1 MRGAPDVAASRVGSA
16 ESPVTV
22 LCIDG
27 DSLDRAQG
35 LSDRLDAPVA
45 VCEAGCSEAAF
56 IPEPGPLYLKVSRDG
71 LSLMRDGM
79 ELRPDFAEMLPRIK
93 QGALQRE
100 MLVKAARVKGV
111 EAPRA
116 VDATAGLG
124 EDSLLLAAAGFT
136 VTLCEADPVI
146 AALLEDALA
155 RASAHEV
162 LGPATAGLGEDSL
175 LLAAAGFT
183 VTLCEADPV
192 IAALLEDALARA
204 SAHEVLGPIVER
216 MHLVAGD
223 SRIALER
230 AGASTGAQPDVV
242 YLDPMFPGRTK
253 SAAVKKKF
261 QLIHGA
267 GDSRIALERAGAST
281 GAQPDVVYLD
291 PMFPGRTKSA
301 AVKKKFQLI
310 HGLERPTEPLDE
322 ESLLQAAL
330 AARPRKVVIKRPVKG
345 PYLAG
350 VKPSHSIAGKAVRYD
365 CIVPSR

>member
-1 MRGAPDVAASRVGSA
+1 MRGAPDVAASRAGSA

-22 LCIDG
+22 LCFDG
-27 DSLDRAQG
+27 GSLDRAQG
-35 LSDRLDAPVA
+35 LSDRLDAPLA
-45 VCEAGCSEAAF
+45 VCEAGCSGAAF
-56 IPEPGPLYLKVSRDG
+56 IPEPGLLYLKVSRDG

-162 LGPATAGLGEDSL
+162 LGP
-175 LLAAAGFT
+175 
-183 VTLCEADPV
+183 
-192 IAALLEDALARA
+192 
-204 SAHEVLGPIVER
+204 IVER

-223 SRIALER
+223 SRITLEW
-230 AGASTGAQPDVV
+230 AGASMDAQPDVV

-253 SAAVKKKF
+253 
-261 QLIHGA
+261 
-267 GDSRIALERAGAST
+267 T
-281 GAQPDVVYLD
+281 
-291 PMFPGRTKSA
+291 A

-330 AARPRKVVIKRPVKG
+330 AAHPRKVVIKRPVKG

-350 VKPSHSIAGKAVRYD
+350 VKPSHAIAGKAVRYD
-365 CIVPSR
+365 CIVPPR

>member
-1 MRGAPDVAASRVGSA
+1 MRGAPDVAVLRVGSA

-35 LSDRLDAPVA
+35 LSDRLEAPLA
-45 VCEAGCSEAAF
+45 VCEPGCSGAAF
-56 IPEPGPLYLKVSRDG
+56 IPELGLLYLKVSRDG

-146 AALLEDALA
+146 SALLEDALA
-155 RASAHEV
+155 RAS
-162 LGPATAGLGEDSL
+162 T
-175 LLAAAGFT
+175 
-183 VTLCEADPV
+183 
-192 IAALLEDALARA
+192 
-204 SAHEVLGPIVER
+204 HEVLGPIVER

-223 SRIALER
+223 SRITLAR

-253 SAAVKKKF
+253 A
-261 QLIHGA
+261 
-267 GDSRIALERAGAST
+267 
-281 GAQPDVVYLD
+281 
-291 PMFPGRTKSA
+291 A

-330 AARPRKVVIKRPVKG
+330 AAHPRKVVIKRPVKG

-350 VKPSHSIAGKAVRYD
+350 VKPSHAIAGKAVRYD
-365 CIVPSR
+365 CIVPPR

>member
-1 MRGAPDVAASRVGSA
+1 MRGAPDVAASGVGST

-22 LCIDG
+22 LCVDG

-35 LSDRLDAPVA
+35 LSDRLGAPLA
-45 VCEAGCSEAAF
+45 VDGADFPSRHFEQGPHLSGAAF
-56 IPEPGPLYLKVSRDG
+56 IPEPGRLYLKVSRDG

-146 AALLEDALA
+146 A
-155 RASAHEV
+155 S
-162 LGPATAGLGEDSL
+162 
-175 LLAAAGFT
+175 
-183 VTLCEADPV
+183 
-192 IAALLEDALARA
+192 LLEDALARA

-223 SRIALER
+223 SRI
-230 AGASTGAQPDVV
+230 
-242 YLDPMFPGRTK
+242 
-253 SAAVKKKF
+253 
-261 QLIHGA
+261 I
-267 GDSRIALERAGAST
+267 LERAGAST

-350 VKPSHSIAGKAVRYD
+350 VKPSHAIAGKAVRYD
-365 CIVPSR
+365 CIVPPR

>member
-35 LSDRLDAPVA
+35 LSDRLAAPLA
-45 VCEAGCSEAAF
+45 VCEPGCSEAAF
-56 IPEPGPLYLKVSRDG
+56 IPEPGLLYLKVSRDG

-79 ELRPDFAEMLPRIK
+79 ELRTDFAEMLPRIK

-116 VDATAGLG
+116 VD
-124 EDSLLLAAAGFT
+124 
-136 VTLCEADPVI
+136 
-146 AALLEDALA
+146 
-155 RASAHEV
+155 
-162 LGPATAGLGEDSL
+162 ATAGLGEDSL

-261 QLIHGA
+261 QLIHG
-267 GDSRIALERAGAST
+267 
-281 GAQPDVVYLD
+281 
-291 PMFPGRTKSA
+291 
-301 AVKKKFQLI
+301 
-310 HGLERPTEPLDE
+310 LERPTEPLDE

-330 AARPRKVVIKRPVKG
+330 AAHPRKVVIKRPVKG

-350 VKPSHSIAGKAVRYD
+350 VKPSHAIAGKAVRYD
-365 CIVPSR
+365 CIVPPR

>member
-1 MRGAPDVAASRVGSA
+1 MRGAPDVAASRAGSA

-22 LCIDG
+22 LCFDG
-27 DSLDRAQG
+27 GSLDRAQG
-35 LSDRLDAPVA
+35 LSDRLDAPLA

-56 IPEPGPLYLKVSRDG
+56 IPEPGLLYLKVSRDG

-162 LGPATAGLGEDSL
+162 LGP
-175 LLAAAGFT
+175 
-183 VTLCEADPV
+183 
-192 IAALLEDALARA
+192 
-204 SAHEVLGPIVER
+204 IVER
-216 MHLVAGD
+216 MHLV
-223 SRIALER
+223 
-230 AGASTGAQPDVV
+230 
-242 YLDPMFPGRTK
+242 
-253 SAAVKKKF
+253 
-261 QLIHGA
+261 A

-330 AARPRKVVIKRPVKG
+330 AAHPRKVVIKRPVKG

-350 VKPSHSIAGKAVRYD
+350 VKPSHAIAGKAVRYD
-365 CIVPSR
+365 CIVPPR